1 MGAGDRQLARSIRG
15 ANAFGVQRRC
25 RLAVRHRPYPIA
37 NLERAVRLAESA
49 LQREDPKSPNHPD
62 RLNTFGAALY
72 RAGRFEEAIRRLEK
86 AIQARGSGHGAPI
99 DWPFLAMAHHRLGQ
113 RDQAWHWLERLC
125 DYQPSGDPDQF
136 GMELVIRL
144 LRREAEVAI
153 RYDPIF
159 PDDPFAH

>member
-1 MGAGDRQLARSIRG
+1 
-15 ANAFGVQRRC
+15 
-25 RLAVRHRPYPIA
+25 
-37 NLERAVRLAESA
+37 
-49 LQREDPKSPNHPD
+49 
-62 RLNTFGAALY
+62 
-72 RAGRFEEAIRRLEK
+72 
-86 AIQARGSGHGAPI
+86 
-99 DWPFLAMAHHRLGQ
+99 MAHHRLGQ

-153 RYDPIF
+153 RYNPIF